1 VTSRCLVLVRA
12 GDNSVH
18 ESWLTPSAQK
28 CFDLAVSYYGGTP
41 GRFADRADHYS
52 ARTGPKLPRVADWL
66 DDNWEWVS
74 GFDFVAIPDDDLSAS
89 AGVWSTVFDVMDR
102 HRLDL
107 AQPSFGRDSNWCHP
121 ITAERP
127 GSSFR
132 VTNFIENG
140 LAVFSARALEWCA
153 PTLRLG
159 SSGVGSDYAW
169 AAIVRANGGR
179 VGIVDEVHVEHV
191 RAHHGAG
198 ATTHQSA
205 DSLASVLTH
214 PEMYDE
220 LLLMATF
227 GIANPY
233 DPFVEEAVCV
243 DGSNRVDGSDGVD
256 GSERRRRDDAAPT
269 TQGTDPGPLGS
280 PLSFVVVGSGTV
292 AGVRAT
298 VDSLS
303 RRAVA
308 DDEII
313 VVDATFDSHLSGCL
327 GADGGSVR
335 LVSAPDRGLAECYD
349 LAIAAAAHPTAVVVA
364 SGWTLGPAFRPSL
377 AAATSRGPNDLVID
391 GFAPVAAIGRELV
404 AALGGMGALSR
415 AVTTGFGKVGTREML
430 ETAERL
436 AGAAGKRVV
445 VGSLDASVVTT
456 AEEPAIPAP
465 PFSAGVG
472 GQPPTRRLHGAL
484 LRAVHPTAVDAVLA
498 VGRLVSDDQ
507 AMQYARLVAT
517 KWPQWSGTSPLD
529 PATWSAEQ
537 AVGVSVGP
545 YRVSALVHALV
556 RRGTVGQAA
565 SLLATYGLP
574 AGTPAA
580 EVEEAVAVMTAAGRD
595 GAELVSASAPGP
607 AAEAAT
613 MVMGLLA
620 RTAADGAR
628 PISERA
634 EATVRHVRLGK
645 VAALRETALR

>member
-1 VTSRCLVLVRA
+1 MRA

-507 AMQYARLVAT
+507 AMQYALAGGDEVA
-517 KWPQWSGTSPLD
+517 PMERDIAPRPGDVVGRAGRGGLRRAVPGVGARACPGPSGDGRPGRFPPGHVRSSGGDAGGRGGGGGRRDDGRRP
-529 PATWSAEQ
+529 
-537 AVGVSVGP
+537 
-545 YRVSALVHALV
+545 
-556 RRGTVGQAA
+556 RRG
-565 SLLATYGLP
+565 
-574 AGTPAA
+574 
-580 EVEEAVAVMTAAGRD
+580 
-595 GAELVSASAPGP
+595 
-607 AAEAAT
+607 
-613 MVMGLLA
+613 
-620 RTAADGAR
+620 
-628 PISERA
+628 RA
-634 EATVRHVRLGK
+634 RLGQC
-645 VAALRETALR
+645 ARARGRGGDDGDGPSGPDGGRWGPTDLRTGGGHGPSRPSRQSGRSS

>member
-1 VTSRCLVLVRA
+1 VRA

-18 ESWLTPSAQK
+18 ESWLTPSAEK
-28 CFDLAVSYYGGTP
+28 SFDLAVSYYGGAP
-41 GRFADRADHYS
+41 GRFADGADHYS
-52 ARTGPKLPRVADWL
+52 ARTGPKLPCVADWL

-198 ATTHQSA
+198 ATTHESA

-220 LLLMATF
+220 LLLMAAF
-227 GIANPY
+227 GIGNPY
-233 DPFVEEAVCV
+233 DPFVEEAV
-243 DGSNRVDGSDGVD
+243 GVDGSD
-256 GSERRRRDDAAPT
+256 RRRCDDAPPSAD
-269 TQGTDPGPLGS
+269 GTDPGPLGF

-292 AGVRAT
+292 AELRAT
-298 VDSLS
+298 VDSL
-303 RRAVA
+303 RRGARA

-313 VVDATFDSHLSGCL
+313 LVDATFDSHLSGCL
-327 GADGGSVR
+327 GATGPSVR
-335 LVSAPDRGLAECYD
+335 VVCAPDRGLAECYD

-364 SGWTLGPAFRPSL
+364 SGWTLGAAFRPSL

-391 GFAPVAAIGRELV
+391 GFAPVAAIRPELV
-404 AALGGMGALSR
+404 AALGGMEALSR

-430 ETAERL
+430 EAAERL

-445 VGSLDASVVTT
+445 VGSLDASVTTT
-456 AEEPAIPAP
+456 ADEPATPVA
-465 PFSAGVG
+465 PFSAGEG
-472 GQPPTRRLHGAL
+472 GEPPTRRLHPAL
-484 LRAVHPTAVDAVLA
+484 LRGVHPTAVDAVLA

-507 AMQYARLVAT
+507 AKQYARLVAT
-517 KWPQWSGTSPLD
+517 KWPRLTGTSPLD
-529 PATWSAEQ
+529 PATWSADRAE
-537 AVGVSVGP
+537 AVSVGP

-565 SLLATYGLP
+565 ALLATQGLP
-574 AGTPAA
+574 AGTPTE
-580 EVEEAVAVMTAAGRD
+580 EVEEAVSVMTAAGRD
-595 GAELVSASAPGP
+595 AAELVSASAPGP
-607 AAEAAT
+607 ATEAAT
-613 MVMGLLA
+613 MVMGQLA
-620 RTAADGAR
+620 RTAADPAR

-634 EATVRHVRLGK
+634 EATVRHVRLGR